1 MIVKANDF
9 HQMKGHV
16 MHGCQIISN
25 SGTYTLKNHIRGWM
39 IHGEDGLPITGYLS
53 SANEVEYFVVNGLG
67 Q

>member
-1 MIVKANDF
+1 MIVNANDF

-16 MHGCQIISN
+16 MNGCQIISN
-25 SGTYTLKNHIRGWM
+25 SGTYTLTNHIRGWM

-53 SANEVEYFVVNGLG
+53 SANEVEDFGVNGLG